1 MAAHLAVKWRIRR
14 QSPGHLNEQHQDLRR
29 SGPEPPRG
37 RRDQAFHSTAYTELS
52 AGEGLCVVLMTAQ
65 APYVAPKSRTLASID
80 ELLDRVQ
87 DSKGAPASPTSASS
101 CSTSA
106 QPALCAVRALLDRLM
121 VELRRCGD
129 TVHAIL
135 ARIDYDRSG
144 KLDRNQLRTE
154 LIKLGM
160 PLTIS
165 ELDSVLKIF
174 DRNRDGTVVRGSTPS
189 YHRRN

>member
-1 MAAHLAVKWRIRR
+1 
-14 QSPGHLNEQHQDLRR
+14 
-29 SGPEPPRG
+29 
-37 RRDQAFHSTAYTELS
+37 
-52 AGEGLCVVLMTAQ
+52 MTAQ

-87 DSKGAPASPTSASS
+87 DSKGAPASPISSSS
-101 CSTSA
+101 CSARAHS
-106 QPALCAVRALLDRLM
+106 ALCAVRALLDRLM

-174 DRNRDGTVVRGSTPS
+174 DRNRDGTVVRGSPPS